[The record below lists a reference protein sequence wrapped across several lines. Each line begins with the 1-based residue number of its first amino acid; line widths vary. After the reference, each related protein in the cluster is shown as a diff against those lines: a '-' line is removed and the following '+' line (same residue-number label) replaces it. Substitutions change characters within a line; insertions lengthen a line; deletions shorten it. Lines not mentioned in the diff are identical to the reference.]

1 MSKNKSKTLTLVT
14 CALLVALATALSFVK
29 LWESPLGGAVTLF
42 SMVPI
47 LMIGFIYGPSWGFA
61 SAFVY
66 SALQLVFGLSTVAY
80 VPTPAGI
87 AACVLLDYIVPFT
100 LLGISGFFRK
110 KDKTTSLP
118 LIIAGSF
125 TACAARFLSHF
136 LSGGI
141 IWYEITKNG
150 AWNDYVFKYSK
161 WIYSLIYQAIY
172 LVPET
177 ILVLVATPAV
187 IYIIKTISKN
197 KVK

>member
-1 MSKNKSKTLTLVT
+1 MSKTHTKTMTLVI
-14 CALLVALATALSFVK
+14 CALLIALASALSFVK

-42 SMVPI
+42 SMAPI
-47 LMIGFIYGPSWGFA
+47 LMIGFMYGPSWGFA

-66 SALQLVFGLSTVAY
+66 SVLQLVFGLSTVAY
-80 VPTPAGI
+80 VPTPTGI
-87 AACVLLDYIVPFT
+87 AACVLLDYILPFT

-110 KDKTTSLP
+110 RDNTVSLP
-118 LIIAGSF
+118 LVAAGSI

-161 WIYSLIYQAIY
+161 WVYSLIYQAIY
-172 LVPET
+172 LIPET
-177 ILVLVATPAV
+177 ILVLVATPTI
-187 IYIIKTISKN
+187 IYIVKTVSKN
-197 KVK
+197 KVR